1 MNFKEFESS
10 FSEYLDSKRDCENHE
25 CIAFIRD
32 DETGNALIVAHCTQD
47 EAMMM
52 IFVIARKLGITL
64 KRLAYMCIAIDS
76 DKDAS
81 RALEDLVK
89 ESNKK
94 ERLKK
99 AIASVEK
106 AKAATS
112 VGKADIALDTSG
124 NPDCNADKNN
134 DESQKSESKKSPKN
148 EDCDFDK
155 CDEIADVISAVLM
168 DVLKSLDD

>member
-32 DETGNALIVAHCTQD
+32 GETGDALVAAHCTQE
-47 EAMMM
+47 EAMQM
-52 IFVIARKLGITL
+52 IFVIARKCGITL

-81 RALEDLVK
+81 RALDGIVK
-89 ESNKK
+89 ASSKQEQ
-94 ERLKK
+94 LKK

-106 AKAATS
+106 AKAATAS
-112 VGKADIALDTSG
+112 VRKADIASD
-124 NPDCNADKNN
+124 NAKNS
-134 DESQKSESKKSPKN
+134 DESQKSESQKSQKN
-148 EDCDFDK
+148 DEGDFDK
-155 CDEIADVISAVLM
+155 DEIADVISAVLM
-168 DVLKSLDD
+168 DVLKSLND

>member
-10 FSEYLDSKRDCENHE
+10 FSEYLDSKRDCKNHE

-32 DETGNALIVAHCTQD
+32 DETGEAFIAAHCTQD

-52 IFVIARKLGITL
+52 FFVIARKLGITL
-64 KRLAYMCIAIDS
+64 KQLAYMCIAIDS
-76 DKDAS
+76 DKNAS
-81 RALEDLVK
+81 KALEGLVK
-89 ESNKK
+89 ESNKQ

-106 AKAATS
+106 AKAATAS
-112 VGKADIALDTSG
+112 AGKADIA
-124 NPDCNADKNN
+124 PDSDKNS
-134 DESQKSESKKSPKN
+134 DESKESESQKSQKSD
-148 EDCDFDK
+148 EGDFDK
-155 CDEIADVISAVLM
+155 DEIADVISAVLM

>member
-32 DETGNALIVAHCTQD
+32 DETGNALIAAHCTKD

-52 IFVIARKLGITL
+52 IFVIARKCGITL
-64 KRLAYMCIAIDS
+64 KELAYKCIAIDS

-81 RALEDLVK
+81 RVLEGLIK
-89 ESNKK
+89 ESNKQ

-106 AKAATS
+106 AKAATAS
-112 VGKADIALDTSG
+112 AGKADIASD
-124 NPDCNADKNN
+124 NAKSS
-134 DESQKSESKKSPKN
+134 DESQKSPRDGEG
-148 EDCDFDK
+148 DFDK
-155 CDEIADVISAVLM
+155 DEIADVISDVLM
-168 DVLKSLDD
+168 DVLKSLYD

>member
-32 DETGNALIVAHCTQD
+32 DETGNALIAAHCTQD

-52 IFVIARKLGITL
+52 IFVIARKCGITL
-64 KRLAYMCIAIDS
+64 KELAYMCIAIDS

-81 RALEDLVK
+81 RALEGLIK
-89 ESNKK
+89 ESNKR

-106 AKAATS
+106 AKAATAS
-112 VGKADIALDTSG
+112 DGKADIASD
-124 NPDCNADKNN
+124 NAKSS
-134 DESQKSESKKSPKN
+134 DESQKSPRDGEG
-148 EDCDFDK
+148 DFDK
-155 CDEIADVISAVLM
+155 DEIADVISAVLM

>member
-32 DETGNALIVAHCTQD
+32 DETGNALIAAHCTQD

-52 IFVIARKLGITL
+52 IFVIASKLGITL
-64 KRLAYMCIAIDS
+64 KRLAYRCIAIDN

-81 RALEDLVK
+81 RALDGIVK
-89 ESNKK
+89 ASNKQ

-106 AKAATS
+106 AKAATAS
-112 VGKADIALDTSG
+112 AGKADIASD
-124 NPDCNADKNN
+124 NAKNS
-134 DESQKSESKKSPKN
+134 DESQKSPRDGEG
-148 EDCDFDK
+148 DFDK
-155 CDEIADVISAVLM
+155 DEIADVISAVLM

>member
-1 MNFKEFESS
+1 MNFKEFSNA
-10 FSEYLDSKRDCENHE
+10 FSEYFDDKGSNRKLIAYIEDRDSNDVLLATR
-25 CIAFIRD
+25 
-32 DETGNALIVAHCTQD
+32 CTQE
-47 EAMMM
+47 EAMQM
-52 IFVIARKLGITL
+52 IFVIARKCGITL
-64 KRLAYMCIAIDS
+64 KELAYMCVAIDS

-81 RALEDLVK
+81 RALEGLVK
-89 ESNKK
+89 ESNKQ

-124 NPDCNADKNN
+124 NPDRNAYKNN
-134 DESQKSESKKSPKN
+134 DESQKSPKN

>member
-10 FSEYLDSKRDCENHE
+10 FSEYLYSKRDCENHE

-32 DETGNALIVAHCTQD
+32 DETGNALIAAHCTQD

-52 IFVIARKLGITL
+52 IFVIARKCGITL
-64 KRLAYMCIAIDS
+64 KELAYMCIAIDS

-81 RALEDLVK
+81 RALEGLTK
-89 ESNKK
+89 EGNKQ

-106 AKAATS
+106 AKAATAS
-112 VGKADIALDTSG
+112 AGKADIASD
-124 NPDCNADKNN
+124 NAKSS
-134 DESQKSESKKSPKN
+134 DESQKSPRDGEG
-148 EDCDFDK
+148 DFDK
-155 CDEIADVISAVLM
+155 DEIADVISAVLM

>member
-32 DETGNALIVAHCTQD
+32 DETGNALIAAHCTQD

-52 IFVIARKLGITL
+52 IFVIARKCGITL
-64 KRLAYMCIAIDS
+64 KELAYMCIAIDS

-81 RALEDLVK
+81 RALEGLIK
-89 ESNKK
+89 ESNKR

-106 AKAATS
+106 AKAATAS
-112 VGKADIALDTSG
+112 AGKADIASD
-124 NPDCNADKNN
+124 NAKSS
-134 DESQKSESKKSPKN
+134 DESQKSPRDGEG
-148 EDCDFDK
+148 DFDK
-155 CDEIADVISAVLM
+155 DEIADVISAVLM